1 MDCTGGPQVGKDL
14 MGKTRTVKLPEGQIN
29 FAGTY
34 GRSDGHVEPLSNVGF
49 PSQFRTNWETDV
61 VDYVCSHLMSINGR
75 RQRDDNM
82 SGVSTSTERRP
93 WRGIPPDERQAER
106 RRRLVEAT
114 LDLVEAKGL
123 KAVTVRGVCA
133 GAGLTSRHFYES
145 FTDTNNLLISV
156 FEDLA
161 KRGITSAAEGIST
174 TVNDLRSQIRA
185 GVQAG
190 INLMADDVRRGRFLL
205 VHATAHPDLNRRRRQ
220 LIADAAD
227 LIARTAM
234 QAYGISDEPPALA
247 AASRFSVGGV
257 IELATAYV
265 EGDLTASV
273 SELVEIA
280 TDITLGAIGSII
292 E

>member
-1 MDCTGGPQVGKDL
+1 MW
-14 MGKTRTVKLPEGQIN
+14 
-29 FAGTY
+29 A
-34 GRSDGHVEPLSNVGF
+34 
-49 PSQFRTNWETDV
+49 
-61 VDYVCSHLMSINGR
+61 NGR
-75 RQRDDNM
+75 RQCGRQRDDNM

-123 KAVTVRGVCA
+123 KGVTVRGVCA
-133 GAGLTSRHFYES
+133 SAGLTSRHFYES
-145 FTDTNNLLISV
+145 FTGTNDLLISV

-161 KRGITSAAEGIST
+161 EQGITSAAEGIGT
-174 TVNDLRSQIRA
+174 TGNDLRSQIRG

-265 EGDLTASV
+265 EGDLKASV

-280 TDITLGAIGSII
+280 TDITLGAIGTII